1 VAFYLCC
8 RKKSVERVVETV
20 MDPQTPTRL
29 IGIYNADGGIVGEL
43 KYFFGHL
50 IGVAKCELC
59 DVTHS
64 PIRRKASWDR
74 LARQLKAEYGLDFA
88 LEHLNERSEAET
100 KASAGREPC
109 VLAEYPDGS
118 LGMFLD
124 RQELRVVG
132 GDVDRFAK
140 LVRARLALFF

>member
-1 VAFYLCC
+1 
-8 RKKSVERVVETV
+8 
-20 MDPQTPTRL
+20 MDQQTPTRL
-29 IGIYNADGGIVGEL
+29 ISIYNADGGIVGEL

-74 LARQLKAEYGLDFA
+74 LAGELKSEYGLDFT
-88 LEHLNERSEAET
+88 LKHLNERTESENQ
-100 KASAGREPC
+100 ASEGRAPC

-124 RQELRVVG
+124 REELRVVDG
-132 GDVDRFAK
+132 NVDSFSQ
-140 LVRARLALFF
+140 LVRARLTIFF

>member
-1 VAFYLCC
+1 
-8 RKKSVERVVETV
+8 
-20 MDPQTPTRL
+20 MDQQKPIRL
-29 IGIYNADGGIVGEL
+29 IGVYNADGGVIGEL

-50 IGVAKCELC
+50 IGIAKCELC
-59 DVTHS
+59 DITHS
-64 PIRRKASWDR
+64 PIRRKASFDQ
-74 LARQLKAEYGLDFA
+74 LAWELKSEYGLDFA
-88 LEHLNERSEAET
+88 LEHLNERSEAEN

-124 RQELRVVG
+124 RQELRMVDG
-132 GDVDRFAK
+132 NVDRFAK

>member
-1 VAFYLCC
+1 
-8 RKKSVERVVETV
+8 
-20 MDPQTPTRL
+20 MDQQKPIRL
-29 IGIYNADGGIVGEL
+29 IGVYNADGGVVGEL

-50 IGVAKCELC
+50 IGIAKCELC
-59 DVTHS
+59 DITHS
-64 PIRRKASWDR
+64 LIQRKSSWDR
-74 LARQLKAEYGLDFA
+74 LASELKAEYGLDFA
-88 LEHLNERSEAET
+88 LEHLNERSEAEN

>member
-1 VAFYLCC
+1 MEQQ
-8 RKKSVERVVETV
+8 K
-20 MDPQTPTRL
+20 PIRL
-29 IGIYNADGGIVGEL
+29 IGVYNADGGVIGEL

-50 IGVAKCELC
+50 KGMAKCELC
-59 DVTHS
+59 DITHS
-64 PIRRKASWDR
+64 LIQRKSSWDR
-74 LARQLKAEYGLDFA
+74 LAGELKSEYGLDFV

-124 RQELRVVG
+124 RQELRMVDG
-132 GDVDRFAK
+132 NVDRFAK

>member
-1 VAFYLCC
+1 
-8 RKKSVERVVETV
+8 
-20 MDPQTPTRL
+20 MDQQKPIRL
-29 IGIYNADGGIVGEL
+29 IGVYNADGGVVGEL

-50 IGVAKCELC
+50 VGVAKCELC
-59 DVTHS
+59 DITHS

-74 LARQLKAEYGLDFA
+74 LASELKTEYGLDFA

-124 RQELRVVG
+124 RQELRVVEG
-132 GDVDRFAK
+132 NVDRFAK

>member
-1 VAFYLCC
+1 
-8 RKKSVERVVETV
+8 
-20 MDPQTPTRL
+20 MDQQKPVRL
-29 IGIYNADGGIVGEL
+29 VGVYNADGGVIGEL

-59 DVTHS
+59 DITHS
-64 PIRRKASWDR
+64 PIRKKASFDK
-74 LARQLKAEYGLDFA
+74 LTKDLEAEYGLGFA
-88 LEHLNERSEAET
+88 LKHLNERTEPEARASEG
-100 KASAGREPC
+100 KVPC

-132 GDVDRFAK
+132 GDVERFSK

>member
-1 VAFYLCC
+1 
-8 RKKSVERVVETV
+8 
-20 MDPQTPTRL
+20 MDQQKPIRL
-29 IGIYNADGGIVGEL
+29 IGVYNADGGVVGEL

-50 IGVAKCELC
+50 IGIAKCELC
-59 DVTHS
+59 DITHS

-74 LARQLKAEYGLDFA
+74 LASELKAEYGLDFA
-88 LEHLNERSEAET
+88 LEHLNERSEAEN

>member
-1 VAFYLCC
+1 
-8 RKKSVERVVETV
+8 
-20 MDPQTPTRL
+20 MDQQKPIRL
-29 IGIYNADGGIVGEL
+29 IGVYNADGGVVGEL

-50 IGVAKCELC
+50 IGIAKCELC
-59 DVTHS
+59 DITHS

-74 LARQLKAEYGLDFA
+74 LASELKAEYGLDFA
-88 LEHLNERSEAET
+88 LEHLNERSEAEN

-124 RQELRVVG
+124 RQELRVVDG
-132 GDVDRFAK
+132 NVDRFAK

>member
-1 VAFYLCC
+1 
-8 RKKSVERVVETV
+8 
-20 MDPQTPTRL
+20 MDQQKPIRL
-29 IGIYNADGGIVGEL
+29 VGVYKADGGVIGEL

-64 PIRRKASWDR
+64 PIRKKASFD
-74 LARQLKAEYGLDFA
+74 QLTKDLKVEFGLDFA
-88 LEHLNERSEAET
+88 LKHLNERTEAET
-100 KASAGREPC
+100 KASAGKEPC

-132 GDVDRFAK
+132 GDVERFTK
-140 LVRARLALFF
+140 IVKARLAIYF

>member
-1 VAFYLCC
+1 
-8 RKKSVERVVETV
+8 
-20 MDPQTPTRL
+20 MDQQKPIRL
-29 IGIYNADGGIVGEL
+29 IGVYNADGGVIGEL

-50 IGVAKCELC
+50 IGIAKCELC
-59 DVTHS
+59 DITHS

-74 LARQLKAEYGLDFA
+74 LASELKAEYGLDFA
-88 LEHLNERSEAET
+88 LEHLNERSDAEN

-124 RQELRVVG
+124 RQELRMVDG
-132 GDVDRFAK
+132 NVDRFAK

>member
-1 VAFYLCC
+1 
-8 RKKSVERVVETV
+8 
-20 MDPQTPTRL
+20 MDQQTPTRL

-64 PIRRKASWDR
+64 PIRRKASFDK
-74 LARQLKAEYGLDFA
+74 LAQDLKVEFGLEMD
-88 LEHLNERSEAET
+88 LKHLNERSEAEIR
-100 KASAGREPC
+100 ASSGQEPC
-109 VLAEYPDGS
+109 VLAQYADGS

-124 RQELRVVG
+124 RSELAVVK
-132 GDVDRFAK
+132 GDVAK
-140 LVRARLALFF
+140 FEGLVRARLRLFF

>member
-1 VAFYLCC
+1 
-8 RKKSVERVVETV
+8 
-20 MDPQTPTRL
+20 MDQQKPIRL
-29 IGIYNADGGIVGEL
+29 IGVYNADGGVIGEL

-50 IGVAKCELC
+50 IGIAKCELC
-59 DVTHS
+59 DITHS

-74 LARQLKAEYGLDFA
+74 LASELKAEYGLDFA
-88 LEHLNERSEAET
+88 LEHLNERSEAEN

-124 RQELRVVG
+124 RQELRMVDG
-132 GDVDRFAK
+132 NVDRFAK

>member
-1 VAFYLCC
+1 
-8 RKKSVERVVETV
+8 
-20 MDPQTPTRL
+20 MDQQKPIRL
-29 IGIYNADGGIVGEL
+29 IGVYNADGGVVGEL

-50 IGVAKCELC
+50 IGIAKCELC
-59 DVTHS
+59 DITHS
-64 PIRRKASWDR
+64 LIQRKSSWDR
-74 LARQLKAEYGLDFA
+74 LASELKAEYGLDFA
-88 LEHLNERSEAET
+88 LEHLNERSEAEN

-140 LVRARLALFF
+140 LVRARLTLFF

>member
-1 VAFYLCC
+1 
-8 RKKSVERVVETV
+8 
-20 MDPQTPTRL
+20 MDQQKPIRL
-29 IGIYNADGGIVGEL
+29 IGVYNADGGVVGEL

-50 IGVAKCELC
+50 IGIAKCELC
-59 DVTHS
+59 DITHS

-74 LARQLKAEYGLDFA
+74 LASELKAEYGLDFA
-88 LEHLNERSEAET
+88 LEHLNERSDAEN

-109 VLAEYPDGS
+109 VLAEYSDGS

-124 RQELRVVG
+124 RQELRMVDG
-132 GDVDRFAK
+132 NVDRFAK

>member
-1 VAFYLCC
+1 
-8 RKKSVERVVETV
+8 
-20 MDPQTPTRL
+20 MDQQKPIRL
-29 IGIYNADGGIVGEL
+29 VGIYNADGGVVGEL

-50 IGVAKCELC
+50 IGIAKCELC
-59 DVTHS
+59 DITHS
-64 PIRRKASWDR
+64 PIRRKASFDA
-74 LARQLKAEYGLDFA
+74 LALELGAQYGLDFA
-88 LEHLNERSEAET
+88 LKHLNERSAAET
-100 KASAGREPC
+100 KASAAQEPC

-124 RQELRVVG
+124 RQELRVLG